1 MEQEEGGK
9 FLLNSRISEFVNNRG
24 IFVWYGDMKFGD
36 ICSICIITV
45 AGETRVACV
54 RLGMESSIFE
64 FGLCSPC
71 CCCCEEDAPTE
82 VDAVVDDDEEELE
95 APCCP

>member
-1 MEQEEGGK
+1 M
-9 FLLNSRISEFVNNRG
+9 
-24 IFVWYGDMKFGD
+24 WYGDMKFGD

-71 CCCCEEDAPTE
+71 CCCCEEDAPIE

>member
-1 MEQEEGGK
+1 
-9 FLLNSRISEFVNNRG
+9 
-24 IFVWYGDMKFGD
+24 MKFAD
-36 ICSICIITV
+36 VYSIFIITV

-54 RLGMESSIFE
+54 RLGVESLSIFE
-64 FGLCSPC
+64 FDLCSP

-82 VDAVVDDDEEELE
+82 LDAVVDDDEEELE